1 MIFENK
7 VSVQFAVKVKDVAKR
22 LGVKE
27 DWLMAVMWSESRL
40 NPSARN
46 PTGGATGLI
55 QFMPA
60 TAKYLGTSCD
70 ELARMNGVAQLDYVE
85 KFFQPYA
92 HRCRSFADLYLA
104 CFFPAAIGKPDSYVL
119 QTPTLPAELIAKQN
133 PLFDADKDGKI
144 TAGEFRKKLEILFP
158 YETYGT
164 LF

>member
-7 VSVQFAVKVKDVAKR
+7 VSVQFVLKVKAIAKR

-40 NPSARN
+40 NPAACN
-46 PTGGATGLI
+46 PSGGATGLI

-70 ELARMNGVAQLDYVE
+70 ELARMDAVTQLDYVE
-85 KFFQPYA
+85 KFFRPYA
-92 HRCRSFADLYLA
+92 NRCKSFPELYLA
-104 CFFPAAIGKPDSYVL
+104 CFFPAAIGRPDSYIL
-119 QTPTLPAELIAKQN
+119 QTSTLPAELIAKQN
-133 PLFDADKDGKI
+133 PLFDANKDGRI
-144 TAGEFRKKLEILFP
+144 TVGEFRKKLEILFP